1 LEYFRIHLINHNS
14 SAMKHIV
21 LFLSLSM
28 LLLASCQND
37 NSNASAIEPH
47 EVTAAGLNWYNIEDL
62 ELMDNIDDKKVLV
75 DMYTSWCGWC
85 KVMDNKTFTDP
96 EVVKYLNENFVLVKF
111 NAEQKDPVTF
121 KGETFETVAMGR
133 RKTNKLAIKL
143 LDGRLGYPTLVY
155 LEGSNLEKIKASPG
169 YKKPDQLLSELE
181 ALVVTN
187 S

>member
-1 LEYFRIHLINHNS
+1 
-14 SAMKHIV
+14 MKH
-21 LFLSLSM
+21 
-28 LLLASCQND
+28 LLL
-37 NSNASAIEPH
+37 
-47 EVTAAGLNWYNIEDL
+47 GLNWYTIEDL
-62 ELMDNIDDKKVLV
+62 EKMKNIDDKKVLI

-96 EVVKYLNENFVLVKF
+96 AVVEYLNQNFVLVKF
-111 NAEQKDPVTF
+111 NAEQKNPVTF

-143 LDGRLGYPTLVY
+143 LNGRLGYPTLVY
-155 LEGSNLEKIKASPG
+155 LNGNNLEKIKASPG

-181 ALVVTN
+181 NLIATN